1 MVTKLNEKNIVSFK
15 NVTFTYPD
23 TSTPAISNLS
33 FNIKEGSWTALIGH
47 NGSGKSTVSKL
58 INGLLAPDDS
68 DKSEIIV
75 AGTKLNSETV
85 WDIREDVG
93 IVFQNPDNQFVGAT
107 VSDDVAFGL
116 ENRAVPRSEMLKIV
130 AQAISDV
137 GMTDY
142 ANAEPASLSGGQK
155 QRVAIAGI
163 LAIKPKIIILDES
176 TSMLDPEGKQQILDL
191 VWRVKKEN
199 KLTVISITHDI
210 DEASL
215 ADQVLVLD
223 DGRLIDQGVPS
234 KIFKQVD
241 LIEKIGLDIPFTFR
255 LKELLSD
262 KGIIISDEV
271 DTEEKLVKELCQLNS
286 KM

>member
-1 MVTKLNEKNIVSFK
+1 MNEKNIVSFK

-68 DKSEIIV
+68 DKSEIMV

-199 KLTVISITHDI
+199 NLTVVSITHDI

>member
-1 MVTKLNEKNIVSFK
+1 MNEKNIVSFK